1 MDFNWKDIGQNIK
14 LRRIKLKLKQSE
26 LAELVDVSSQH
37 ISHCLLYTS
46 VFAPKQTVDRQTALT
61 AAAKLLERLK

>member
-37 ISHCLLYTS
+37 ISHVETIVLLQRET
-46 VFAPKQTVDRQTALT
+46 L
-61 AAAKLLERLK
+61 